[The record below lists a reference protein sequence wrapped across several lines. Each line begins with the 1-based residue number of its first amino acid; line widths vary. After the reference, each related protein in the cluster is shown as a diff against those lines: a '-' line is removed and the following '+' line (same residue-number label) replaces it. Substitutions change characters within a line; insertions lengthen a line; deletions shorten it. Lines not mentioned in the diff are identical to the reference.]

1 MCITFLQSR
10 YIGDSRE
17 RTILLFDIRDKEA
30 LKTGM
35 LEEESLN
42 KLVIWVVLVSDS
54 IHV

>member
-1 MCITFLQSR
+1 MQSR
-10 YIGDSRE
+10 YIGDSHE
-17 RTILLFDIRDKEA
+17 RTILLFDIRDKEV

-42 KLVIWVVLVSDS
+42 KLAVWVVLVSDS